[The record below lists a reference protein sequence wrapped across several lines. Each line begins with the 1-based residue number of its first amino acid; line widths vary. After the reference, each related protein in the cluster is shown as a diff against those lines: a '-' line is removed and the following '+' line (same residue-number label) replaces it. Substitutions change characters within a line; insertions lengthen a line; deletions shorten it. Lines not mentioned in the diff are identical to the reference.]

1 MSEIVINTI
10 NTIFQNL
17 FTSID
22 TKLYDVL
29 DELTFISEDILKDK
43 SLNNIF
49 GSSTKTGILLISNS
63 LLIGIILYFSIKFLI
78 SNLNNNKIETPLQFI
93 FKLIIFGICM
103 NSSYFIMEQIL
114 SLNSNISL
122 AIRSLGEDLFKE
134 NICFSNLI
142 VNINKNINLNN
153 DALNIFTVEGILTG
167 TLTIS
172 LLNLLFSYSIRYVM
186 VKIFILL
193 SPFAFLSLCLESTSW
208 FFKTWIKNLFSL
220 LFIQIIVSIIILIM
234 FSIDYS
240 SQEILTKYI
249 YIGGI
254 YCLIKANS
262 TVRELFGGISTD
274 INNNISGLKKIIK

>member
-29 DELTFISEDILKDK
+29 DELTFISEDILNDE

-103 NSSYFIMEQIL
+103 NSSYFIMKQIL

-142 VNINKNINLNN
+142 ININKNVNLNN

-172 LLNLLFSYSIRYVM
+172 LLNLMFSYSIRYVM

-240 SQEILTKYI
+240 SGEIITKYI

-254 YCLIKANS
+254 YCLIKTNS
-262 TVRELFGGISTD
+262 IVRELFGGISTD

>member
-29 DELTFISEDILKDK
+29 DELTFISEDILNDE

-142 VNINKNINLNN
+142 VNINKNVNLNN

>member
-29 DELTFISEDILKDK
+29 DELTFISEDILNDE

-103 NSSYFIMEQIL
+103 NSSYFIMKQIL

-142 VNINKNINLNN
+142 ININKNVNLNN

-172 LLNLLFSYSIRYVM
+172 LLNLMFSYSIRYVM

-240 SQEILTKYI
+240 SGEIITKYI

-254 YCLIKANS
+254 YCLIKTNS